1 MRVRERLVVDTQIV
15 VVAMLN
21 DRQTVLSDVEWIVE
35 GALIPIEIQ
44 VNSQAIISMYLRI
57 VLINDLTI
65 LRDFLLSTHDAVVEF
80 YRVVAVIQLEAPRVL
95 VLRPVY
101 GQT

>member
-1 MRVRERLVVDTQIV
+1 M
-15 VVAMLN
+15 
-21 DRQTVLSDVEWIVE
+21 EWVVE
-35 GALIPIEIQ
+35 GALI
-44 VNSQAIISMYLRI
+44 RI

-95 VLRPVY
+95 VLRRCNMLSNV
-101 GQT
+101 